1 MTIPIYISNNSV
13 GRFPFLLFSTPSPAF
28 IACRFFDD
36 GYSDCVSK
44 SESHSVVSNSLWPR
58 GLYSPLN
65 CPGQNTG
72 VGSLSLLQGIFP
84 TQGSN
89 SGFPL
94 CKQIFYQLSHEGSP
108 KISVKWYLIVVFIC
122 ISLIISDVE
131 HLFMCLLVTCTCS
144 LEKCLLDLPLIF
156 NLSCLGFFLYGSAWA
171 VCMFWR
177 LIPCQFCC
185 RYFLSF
191 CEFSFCFVYDFLCY
205 AKAFKF
211 S

>member
-1 MTIPIYISNNSV
+1 M
-13 GRFPFLLFSTPSPAF
+13 
-28 IACRFFDD
+28 
-36 GYSDCVSK
+36 
-44 SESHSVVSNSLWPR
+44 SNSLWPHR
-58 GLYSPLN
+58 LYSPRN
-65 CPGQNTG
+65 SPGQNTG

-89 SGFPL
+89 PGFPH

-108 KISVKWYLIVVFIC
+108 KISVKWYLIVVLIC
-122 ISLIISDVE
+122 ISLIISGVE

-185 RYFLSF
+185 KYFLSF
-191 CEFSFCFVYDFLCY
+191 WDFLSVLFMISF
-205 AKAFKF
+205 ATQKLF
-211 S
+211 SLVRFHLFIFVFIFITLGGRPRKDSIVIYVKECSAYVIL